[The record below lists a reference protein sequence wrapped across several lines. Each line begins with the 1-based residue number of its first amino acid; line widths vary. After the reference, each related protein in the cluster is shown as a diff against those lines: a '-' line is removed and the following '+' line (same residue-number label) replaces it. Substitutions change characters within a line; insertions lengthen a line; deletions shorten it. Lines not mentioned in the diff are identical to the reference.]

1 MYCIMNI
8 LTIRITSS
16 KYLQSFL
23 QVIETLLLHFA
34 LMLCIKKIDRLHIAT
49 KTKQPFLL
57 ESLYIKMIKTGEQNC
72 SGGKGIC

>member
-23 QVIETLLLHFA
+23 QVIETLSLHFA
-34 LMLCIKKIDRLHIAT
+34 LMLYIKKIDRPHIAT
-49 KTKQPFLL
+49 KSNQPFIL
-57 ESLYIKMIKTGEQNC
+57 ESLCIKNDKNR
-72 SGGKGIC
+72 

>member
-23 QVIETLLLHFA
+23 QVIETLSLHFA
-34 LMLCIKKIDRLHIAT
+34 PYVVYKKIDRLHIT
-49 KTKQPFLL
+49 T
-57 ESLYIKMIKTGEQNC
+57 
-72 SGGKGIC
+72 